1 MKSQGGSYKNFIPK
15 LNLSIEKN
23 TDQVPNDGKFY
34 IVREGHVIE
43 GFRSLKKAEEKFNH
57 LVEESG
63 YKPEVLPA
71 KQRYAIVNA
80 ANL

>member
-1 MKSQGGSYKNFIPK
+1 MKNQVGSYKHFIPK
-15 LNLSIEKN
+15 LNLSIERN

-34 IVREGHVIE
+34 IVRDGHAVE
-43 GFRSLKKAEEKFNH
+43 GFRSLKKAEEKFKQI
-57 LVEESG
+57 VEESG

-71 KQRYAIVNA
+71 KQRYASAEA